1 MTARLFLIGGS
12 SHAGKSTLGEAVA
25 NYLGCR
31 CISTDSLAKHPG
43 RPWRDPPEQ
52 PPRHVDEHYRDLALD
67 QMMQSVLA
75 HYRSM
80 WSPLVLPLIE
90 SGERLVLEG
99 SALLPE
105 LVSQLDMQHVRAIW
119 LIAADGVLERR
130 ITAESDYDSRD
141 PDARFLIDKFAQR
154 AVAFNRFVGE
164 EASRLSLQKI
174 EVGRETSVTELL
186 LQLCPEEPR

>member
-1 MTARLFLIGGS
+1 MTTRLFLIGGS

-25 NYLGCR
+25 NHFGCR

-52 PPRHVDEHYRDLALD
+52 PPPHVVEHYRDLALD
-67 QMMQSVLA
+67 QMLQSVLA

-80 WSPLVLPLIE
+80 WGPLVLPLIE

-105 LVSQLDMQHVRAIW
+105 LVSQLDMQNVRAIW
-119 LIAADGVLERR
+119 LVAAEGVLERR
-130 ITAESDYDSRD
+130 ITAESDYGSRD

-174 EVGRETSVTELL
+174 EVGRETSVNEM
-186 LQLCPEEPR
+186 LQLCLEEPR

>member
-1 MTARLFLIGGS
+1 MTARLSLIGGS
-12 SHAGKSTLGEAVA
+12 SHAGKSTLGEVVA

-43 RPWRDPPEQ
+43 RPWRDPPEL
-52 PPRHVDEHYRDLALD
+52 PPPHVVEHYRDLALD

-105 LVSQLDMQHVRAIW
+105 LVSQLDIQHVRAIW
-119 LIAADGVLERR
+119 LVAAEGVLERR
-130 ITAESDYDSRD
+130 ITAESDYESRD

-174 EVGRETSVTELL
+174 EVGRETLVNEL
-186 LQLCPEEPR
+186 LQLCLEEPK

>member
-12 SHAGKSTLGEAVA
+12 SHAGKSMLGEVVA
-25 NYLGCR
+25 NHLGCR

-52 PPRHVDEHYRDLALD
+52 LPPHVVEHYRDLALD
-67 QMMQSVLA
+67 QMMQSVLT

-90 SGERLVLEG
+90 SGEHLVLEG

-119 LIAADGVLERR
+119 LVAAEGVLERR
-130 ITAESDYDSRD
+130 ITAESDYGSRD

-164 EASRLSLQKI
+164 EASRLSLPKI
-174 EVGRETSVTELL
+174 EVGRETSVNELL
-186 LQLCPEEPR
+186 RLCLEEPR

>member
-1 MTARLFLIGGS
+1 MPGNRRWARS
-12 SHAGKSTLGEAVA
+12 SPTISVVVAFRPTVWRSILDGLGAIRLS
-25 NYLGCR
+25 NR
-31 CISTDSLAKHPG
+31 RRMSLNTIAI
-43 RPWRDPPEQ
+43 W
-52 PPRHVDEHYRDLALD
+52 
-67 QMMQSVLA
+67 QSVLA

-119 LIAADGVLERR
+119 LVAAEGVLERR
-130 ITAESDYDSRD
+130 IRAESDYGSRD

-174 EVGRETSVTELL
+174 EVGRETSVNEL
-186 LQLCPEEPR
+186 LQLCLEEPK

>member
-1 MTARLFLIGGS
+1 MTARLFLIGGP
-12 SHAGKSTLGEAVA
+12 SHAGKSTLAEAVA
-25 NYLGCR
+25 NHLGCR

-52 PPRHVDEHYRDLALD
+52 LPPHVVEHYRDLALD
-67 QMMQSVLA
+67 QMLQSVLA

-90 SGERLVLEG
+90 SGKRLVLEG

-105 LVSQLDMQHVRAIW
+105 LVSQLDMHHVRAIW
-119 LIAADGVLERR
+119 LVAAEGVLERR

-174 EVGRETSVTELL
+174 EVGPETSVNEL
-186 LQLCPEEPR
+186 LQLCLEEPR

>member
-12 SHAGKSTLGEAVA
+12 SHAGKSTLAEAVA
-25 NYLGCR
+25 NHLGCR

-43 RPWRDPPEQ
+43 RPWRNPPEQ
-52 PPRHVDEHYRDLALD
+52 PPPHVVEHYRNLSLD

-80 WSPLVLPLIE
+80 WRPLVLPLIE

-119 LIAADGVLERR
+119 LVAAEGVLERR

-154 AVAFNRFVGE
+154 AVAFNRFVGD

-174 EVGRETSVTELL
+174 EVGRETSVNELL
-186 LQLCPEEPR
+186 RLCLEEPR

>member
-43 RPWRDPPEQ
+43 RPWRDPPEL
-52 PPRHVDEHYRDLALD
+52 PPPHVVEHYRDLALD

-105 LVSQLDMQHVRAIW
+105 LVSQLDIQHVRAIW
-119 LIAADGVLERR
+119 LVAAEGVLERR

-141 PDARFLIDKFAQR
+141 PDPRFLIDKFAQR

-174 EVGRETSVTELL
+174 EVGRETSVNELL
-186 LQLCPEEPR
+186 RLCLEEPR

>member
-1 MTARLFLIGGS
+1 MTARLVLIGGS
-12 SHAGKSTLGEAVA
+12 YHAGKSTLGEAVA

-43 RPWRDPPEQ
+43 RPCRDPPEL
-52 PPRHVDEHYRDLALD
+52 PPPHVVEHYRDLALD

-105 LVSQLDMQHVRAIW
+105 LVSQLDIQHVRAIW
-119 LIAADGVLERR
+119 LVAAEGVLERR
-130 ITAESDYDSRD
+130 ITAESDYESRD

-174 EVGRETSVTELL
+174 EVGRETLVNEL
-186 LQLCPEEPR
+186 LQLCLEEPK

>member
-12 SHAGKSTLGEAVA
+12 SHAGKSTLGEVVA
-25 NYLGCR
+25 NHLGCR

-52 PPRHVDEHYRDLALD
+52 PPPHVVEHYRDLALD
-67 QMMQSVLA
+67 QMLQSVLA

-105 LVSQLDMQHVRAIW
+105 LVSQLDKQHVRAIW
-119 LIAADGVLERR
+119 LVAAEGVLERR
-130 ITAESDYDSRD
+130 IRAESDYGSRD
-141 PDARFLIDKFAQR
+141 SDARFLIDKFAQR
-154 AVAFNRFVGE
+154 AVAFNRFVVE

-174 EVGRETSVTELL
+174 EVGPETSVNEL
-186 LQLCPEEPR
+186 LQLCLEEPR

>member
-1 MTARLFLIGGS
+1 MFLIGGS

-25 NYLGCR
+25 NHFGCR

-52 PPRHVDEHYRDLALD
+52 PPPHVAEHYRDLALD
-67 QMMQSVLA
+67 EMMQSVLT

-80 WSPLVLPLIE
+80 WNPLVLPLIE
-90 SGERLVLEG
+90 SGEHLVLEG

-105 LVSQLDMQHVRAIW
+105 LVWQLDMQHARAIW
-119 LIAADGVLERR
+119 LVAAEGVLERR
-130 ITAESDYDSRD
+130 IRAESDYDSRD

-164 EASRLSLQKI
+164 EASRLSLQRI
-174 EVGRETSVTELL
+174 EVSRETSVNELL
-186 LQLCPEEPR
+186 LPLCLEEPR

>member
-25 NYLGCR
+25 NYLRCR

-52 PPRHVDEHYRDLALD
+52 PPPHAVEHYRDLALD

-90 SGERLVLEG
+90 SGEHLVLEG

-119 LIAADGVLERR
+119 LVAAEGVLERR
-130 ITAESDYDSRD
+130 ITAESDYGSRD

-174 EVGRETSVTELL
+174 EVGRETSVNELL
-186 LQLCPEEPR
+186 RLCPEEPR

>member
-12 SHAGKSTLGEAVA
+12 SHAGKSTLGEVVA
-25 NYLGCR
+25 NHLGCR

-52 PPRHVDEHYRDLALD
+52 PPPHVVEHYRDLALD

-119 LIAADGVLERR
+119 LVAAEGVLERR
-130 ITAESDYDSRD
+130 IRAESDYGSRD

-174 EVGRETSVTELL
+174 EVGRETSVNEL
-186 LQLCPEEPR
+186 LQLCLEEPR

>member
-1 MTARLFLIGGS
+1 MTTRLFLIGGS
-12 SHAGKSTLGEAVA
+12 SHAGKSTLAEAVA
-25 NYLGCR
+25 NHLGCR

-52 PPRHVDEHYRDLALD
+52 LPPHVVEHYRDLALD

-119 LIAADGVLERR
+119 LVAAEGVLERR
-130 ITAESDYDSRD
+130 ITAESNYGSRD
-141 PDARFLIDKFAQR
+141 PHARFLIDKFAQR

-174 EVGRETSVTELL
+174 EVGRETSVNGL
-186 LQLCPEEPR
+186 LQLCLEEPK

>member
-12 SHAGKSTLGEAVA
+12 SHAGKSTLAEAVA
-25 NYLGCR
+25 NHLGCR

-43 RPWRDPPEQ
+43 RPWRNPPEQ
-52 PPRHVDEHYRDLALD
+52 PPPHVVEHYRNLSLD

-119 LIAADGVLERR
+119 LVAAEGVLERR

-154 AVAFNRFVGE
+154 AVAFNRFVGD

-174 EVGRETSVTELL
+174 EVGRETSVNGL
-186 LQLCPEEPR
+186 LQLCLEEPK

>member
-1 MTARLFLIGGS
+1 MTARLFLIGGP
-12 SHAGKSTLGEAVA
+12 SHAGKSTLAEVVA
-25 NYLGCR
+25 NHLGCR
-31 CISTDSLAKHPG
+31 GISTDSLAKHPG
-43 RPWRDPPEQ
+43 RPWRDPPEL
-52 PPRHVDEHYRDLALD
+52 PPPHVVEHYRDLALD

-90 SGERLVLEG
+90 SGEHLVLEG

-119 LIAADGVLERR
+119 LVAAEGVLERR
-130 ITAESDYDSRD
+130 ITAESDYGSRD

-174 EVGRETSVTELL
+174 EVGRETSVNELL
-186 LQLCPEEPR
+186 RLCLEEPR

>member
-1 MTARLFLIGGS
+1 MTTRLFLIGGS
-12 SHAGKSTLGEAVA
+12 SHAGKSTLGEVVA

-43 RPWRDPPEQ
+43 RPWRDPPEL
-52 PPRHVDEHYRDLALD
+52 PPPHVVEHYRDLALD

-119 LIAADGVLERR
+119 LVAAEGVLERR
-130 ITAESDYDSRD
+130 ITAESDYESRD

-174 EVGRETSVTELL
+174 EAGCETSINEL
-186 LQLCPEEPR
+186 LQLCLEKPR

>member
-43 RPWRDPPEQ
+43 RPWRDPPEL
-52 PPRHVDEHYRDLALD
+52 PPPHVVEHYRDLALD

-105 LVSQLDMQHVRAIW
+105 LVSQLDTQHVRAIW
-119 LIAADGVLERR
+119 LVAAEGVLERR
-130 ITAESDYDSRD
+130 ITAESDYGSRD

-174 EVGRETSVTELL
+174 EVGRETSVNELL
-186 LQLCPEEPR
+186 RLCLEEPR

>member
-12 SHAGKSTLGEAVA
+12 SHAGKSTLGKAVA

-43 RPWRDPPEQ
+43 RPWRDPPEL
-52 PPRHVDEHYRDLALD
+52 PPPHVVEHYRDLALD

-119 LIAADGVLERR
+119 LVAAEGVLERR
-130 ITAESDYDSRD
+130 ITAESDYCSRD

-174 EVGRETSVTELL
+174 EVGRETSVNELL
-186 LQLCPEEPR
+186 RLCLEEPR